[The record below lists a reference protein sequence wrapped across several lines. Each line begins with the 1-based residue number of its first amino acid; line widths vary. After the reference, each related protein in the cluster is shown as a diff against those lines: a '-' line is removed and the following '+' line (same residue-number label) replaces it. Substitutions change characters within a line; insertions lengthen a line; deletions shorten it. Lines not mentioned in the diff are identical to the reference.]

1 MCIIIFQEN
10 IKKVQE
16 QREQLQKPEAAVLRI
31 DMAAGGAAHN
41 YSIQTFNSNERARE
55 LLCKEM
61 AKVCVSVCEY
71 SMVPRKYHCKKALC
85 LYNLMDLISF
95 SNHITKT

>member
-1 MCIIIFQEN
+1 MCIIMFQEN

-61 AKVCVSVCEY
+61 AKVCVAC
-71 SMVPRKYHCKKALC
+71 C
-85 LYNLMDLISF
+85 L
-95 SNHITKT
+95 

>member
-31 DMAAGGAAHN
+31 DVAAGRAAHN

-61 AKVCVSVCEY
+61 AKVCVAC
-71 SMVPRKYHCKKALC
+71 C
-85 LYNLMDLISF
+85 L
-95 SNHITKT
+95 